1 MTIRVGINGLGRIG
15 RGVLRAIYEIEKY
28 SEQIEVVAVNGS
40 LSAKQHAHLIKYDSI
55 HGKFRGDIDF
65 NESQNWISI
74 NGKKFSLYRERS
86 PENIPWNVDVILECT
101 GAFNKREEAIRHNA
115 EKVIVSAPVPDADVT
130 IVYGVNN
137 DMLKKE
143 HKVISA
149 GSCTTNCLAPI
160 VKVLHS
166 SLGIKSG
173 FMTTIHAYTND
184 QNVLDGNHKDLR
196 RARACG
202 LSMVPT
208 TTGAAKTIGSVIP
221 ELKGKLDGT
230 AVRVPVSNVSMVDF
244 KFTTDKKAT
253 VKEIN
258 EMFKDAALSST
269 SFQRVTLESNFW
281 IPVSATRMTSEGT
294 KMTSEGTRMT
304 SEGTRMTEG
313 YPMSNVLSICAE
325 PLVSIDFVHNPYS
338 AIVDLTGTYVTGDIC
353 RVAAW
358 YDNEWAFS
366 LRMLEIALLSHSK
379 V

>member
-1 MTIRVGINGLGRIG
+1 MTVRVGINGLGRIG
-15 RGVLRAIYEIEKY
+15 RGVLRAIFEIEEY
-28 SEQIEVVAVNGS
+28 SKQIEVVAVNGS
-40 LSAKQHAHLIKYDSI
+40 LSAKQHAHLIKYDSV
-55 HGKFRGDIDF
+55 HGKFSGDIDF
-65 NESQNWISI
+65 NESQNWLSI
-74 NGKKFSLYRERS
+74 NGRKFSLYRERS

-130 IVYGVNN
+130 IVYGVND
-137 DMLKKE
+137 DMLEKE

-244 KFTTDKKAT
+244 TFTTDKKAT

-269 SFQRVTLESNFW
+269 SFQCVTLESN
-281 IPVSATRMTSEGT
+281 PVSA
-294 KMTSEGTRMT
+294 TRMT

-313 YPMSNVLSICAE
+313 SPMSNVLSICTE

-366 LRMLEIALLSHSK
+366 LRMLDIALLSHSK

>member
-15 RGVLRAIYEIEKY
+15 RGILRAIFEIEEY
-28 SEQIEVVAVNGS
+28 SKQIEVVAVNGS
-40 LSAKQHAHLIKYDSI
+40 LSAKQHAHLIKYDSV
-55 HGKFRGDIDF
+55 HGKFSGDIDF
-65 NESQNWISI
+65 KESQNWLSI

-101 GAFNKREEAIRHNA
+101 GAFNKHEEATRHNA

-166 SLGIKSG
+166 NLGIKSG

-184 QNVLDGNHKDLR
+184 QNILDGNHKDLR

-230 AVRVPVSNVSMVDF
+230 AIRVPVSNVSMVDF
-244 KFTTDKKAT
+244 KFIADKKAT
-253 VKEIN
+253 AEAIN
-258 EMFKDAALSST
+258 EMFKNQDSSV
-269 SFQRVTLESNFW
+269 F
-281 IPVSATRMTSEGT
+281 
-294 KMTSEGTRMT
+294 
-304 SEGTRMTEG
+304 
-313 YPMSNVLSICAE
+313 SICTE

-366 LRMLEIALLSHSK
+366 LRMLDIALLCWSRA
-379 V
+379 

>member
-15 RGVLRAIYEIEKY
+15 RSVLRAIFEIKKY
-28 SEQIEVVAVNGS
+28 GEQIEVVAVNGS
-40 LSAKQHAHLIKYDSI
+40 LSAKQHVHLIKYDSV
-55 HGKFRGDIDF
+55 HGKFSGDIDF
-65 NESQNWISI
+65 NESQNWLSI
-74 NGKKFSLYRERS
+74 NGRKFSLYRERS

-149 GSCTTNCLAPI
+149 GSCTTNCLALI

-166 SLGIKSG
+166 NLGIKSG

-184 QNVLDGNHKDLR
+184 QNILDGNHKDLR

-244 KFTTDKKAT
+244 KFTIDKKVT
-253 VKEIN
+253 VKVTVGEIN
-258 EMFKDAALSST
+258 EMFKNAA
-269 SFQRVTLESNFW
+269 
-281 IPVSATRMTSEGT
+281 
-294 KMTSEGTRMT
+294 
-304 SEGTRMTEG
+304 
-313 YPMSNVLSICAE
+313 SNVISVCVE

-338 AIVDLTGTYVTGDIC
+338 AIVDLTGTYVTGNIC

-366 LRMLEIALLSHSK
+366 LRMLDIALLSHSK